1 MAKILGICGS
11 PLKGTTEYVLRTA
24 LEAAG
29 ELPGIETELMTLRG
43 KKIAPCNACNYCRE
57 HKSMCIIKDDMQE
70 LFEKFVAADAF
81 IIGSPV
87 YVHTVTPQLMAFF
100 SRMRPIHHVF
110 PGAVRNKFGAA
121 IAVGGTRNGGEE
133 FTVNTIIH
141 LMMTRGLNIVSNEV
155 GGYIGGKVWS
165 QDKKNFTAEDDVIGM
180 KTVTDL
186 ARKLAEAALIFE
198 AGKKALGK

>member
-11 PLKGTTEYVLRTA
+11 PRKETTEYVLNAALAAARETA
-24 LEAAG
+24 
-29 ELPGIETELMTLRG
+29 GIETEIMTLRG

-57 HKSMCIIKDDMQE
+57 HQSMCIIKDDMQE
-70 LFEKFVAADAF
+70 LFEQFVKADAY
-81 IIGSPV
+81 IIASPV
-87 YVHTVTPQLMAFF
+87 YVHTITPQLMAFF

-110 PGAVRNKFGAA
+110 PGSVRNKLGAA

-133 FTVNTIIH
+133 FAVNTIIH
-141 LMMTRGLNIVSNEV
+141 LMMTRGLNIVSNEI

-165 QDKKNFTAEDDVIGM
+165 QDKKNFTAEDDVLGM

-186 ARKLAEAALIFE
+186 ARKLAETAVIYE